1 MRTRNWTA
9 LLMSLLVLVMVGCG
23 GGGGGTGEPAGTALS
38 GTAMKGPIVGGTVQ
52 VFEIVSSATLNPRAN
67 IPRYGTTPLAEDT
80 TDSDG
85 RYNVTIPGAIASGSL
100 LVRITGGSYL
110 DEATNLPKNVA
121 TEFGATGL
129 RAIFGYTPGTPASAA
144 VTPFTEM
151 AVADM
156 GPNPTVAMIAASNA
170 KIAQAFGLPDIIRT
184 APLDPTKPFP
194 AGATSAAQQYALAL
208 ATVSQYQKD
217 FGAGQSM
224 TQIFTALTTQINDP
238 VNSGGLAPATETQID
253 ASTNNF
259 AGGSNN
265 PNPVLNTPTVNPS
278 APAVV
283 QTTLSTQGTAPVSTS
298 VTVTAILATTDG
310 TPVPDGT
317 VVSFST
323 SAGTLSAPSATTV
336 NGQATVTLT
345 SPTAGTAT
353 VTVNSGSASSVTGIT
368 FVNPSD
374 PPPTPSNDPAG
385 ITLAASSSPGFT
397 TGPAVVISA
406 NVTRAAGDAV
416 PDGTSVSFS
425 IVSGSG
431 TLSAATATT
440 TGGVATVSLSSSTAG
455 ASVGVRGVAGSV
467 SAQLSVPFVAPP
479 PTNDPAGITLSVNP
493 TSGFTTGPAVVVTA
507 NVVRST
513 GAAVPDGTAVS
524 FSVVSGSGTLSAAS
538 ATTTGGVSTVSLSSS
553 VAGASVGLRAAAG
566 TVSATIG
573 VPFIA
578 PTQAIVKVRSSGT
591 LASGTLIGGINA
603 TVTYATNKGLSIA
616 PSAVVTSGAGVGALL
631 EKNTNNQGQVV
642 LGLITTSGIGL
653 GEFATLTFTIAG
665 GAFPVSADF
674 GIAAGAQV
682 IDTAA
687 GTLPG
692 VTAEILSV
700 TVQ

>member
-23 GGGGGTGEPAGTALS
+23 GGGSSEPAGTVLS
-38 GTAMKGPIVGGTVQ
+38 GTAMKGPIGGGTVQ
-52 VFEIVSSATLNPRAN
+52 VFEIVSSATVNPRTN
-67 IPRYGTTPLAEDT
+67 IPRYGTTPLVQT
-80 TDSDG
+80 TTGSDG
-85 RYNVTIPGAIASGSL
+85 SYSVTIPGTIASGSL
-100 LVRITGGSYL
+100 LVQITGGSYL
-110 DEATNLPKNVA
+110 DEATNLTKNVA

-156 GPNPTVAMIAASNA
+156 GPNPTDAMIIASNA
-170 KIAQAFGLPDIIRT
+170 KIATAFGLSDIVRT
-184 APLDPTKPFP
+184 MPLDPTQPFP
-194 AGATSAAQQYALAL
+194 AGGSSAAQRYALAL
-208 ATVSQYQKD
+208 ATISQYQKD

-224 TQIFTALTTQINDP
+224 TEIFSALTTQINDP
-238 VNSGGLAPATETQID
+238 VNGGGLAPPTETQID

-265 PNPVLNTPTVNPS
+265 PNPVLNTPTVNPA
-278 APAVV
+278 APAAI
-283 QTTLSTQGTAPVSTS
+283 QTTLSAQGTAPVSTS
-298 VTVTAILATTDG
+298 VTVTAALATTDG

-317 VVSFST
+317 VVTFST
-323 SAGTLSAPSATTV
+323 NLGTLSAPSAATA
-336 NGQATVTLT
+336 NGQASVTLT
-345 SPTAGTAT
+345 SATAGVASVT
-353 VTVNSGSASSVTGIT
+353 VTAGSASSVTGIT
-368 FVNPSD
+368 FANPSD
-374 PPPTPSNDPAG
+374 PPPVSTDPAN

-406 NVTRAAGDAV
+406 NVTRATGAAV
-416 PDGTSVSFS
+416 PDGTAVSFS

-431 TLSAATATT
+431 TLSAASATT
-440 TGGVATVSLSSSTAG
+440 TGGIASVSLSSTVAG
-455 ASVGVRGVAGSV
+455 ASVGVRGVAGAA

-479 PTNDPAGITLSVNP
+479 PTNDPAGITLSANP
-493 TSGFTTGPAVVVTA
+493 TQGFTTGPAVVVTA